1 LKEQKA
7 TVHRAAK
14 QFAILILVAALAVSL
29 VACNRDKGS
38 QSNKDVAATVNGKNL
53 LLKDVDQRVNQ
64 RAGGQMAQLST
75 LQLAAARL
83 QELDGLIQQEVLFQ
97 RAEKDKLVPTEDD
110 ITRTINTKKQEGRL
124 TEEDYQRQLSE
135 TGQTEQTLREA
146 VRKEMAIQRLQ
157 EKIVGNISISEREVQ
172 EAYEK
177 NKETFVN
184 RRGVA
189 LAAIIV
195 DPRDNG
201 LQQDDAKNPAEAVLK
216 INNISQQLKSGN
228 SDFATIARQRSEDNS
243 AQFGGDIGV
252 ASEDQLKQTGFTPD
266 LITKFFSGMQ
276 VGNFTE
282 PTQTSDGR
290 WAIFKLTDRNLE
302 NRNQTYEEVKTQIKE
317 ALIGQ
322 RRQLLNVA
330 LLTTAMNEA
339 KIENKLAGNIL
350 TDPSMLGGLQP
361 AQPAGA
367 GATPTTPGAASPSP
381 SAPVTASPAA
391 ATTPP
396 AAGATASPAA
406 AASPQ
411 TK

>member
-1 LKEQKA
+1 M
-7 TVHRAAK
+7 HRAAK
-14 QFAILILVAALAVSL
+14 QLALVILIAALT
-29 VACNRDKGS
+29 VALAACSKGKNEP
-38 QSNKDVAATVNGKNL
+38 NKDTAVAATVNGKNI

-64 RAGGQMAQLST
+64 RAGGQMAQLSP

-83 QELDGLIQQEVLFQ
+83 QELDSLIQQEVLFQ
-97 RAEKDKLVPTEDD
+97 RAEKENLVPKEDE

-124 TEEDYQRQLSE
+124 TEEDYARQLRES
-135 TGQTEQTLREA
+135 GQTEQTVREA

-157 EKIVGNISISEREVQ
+157 EKTVGNISINEREVQ
-172 EAYEK
+172 DAFEK

-201 LQQDDAKNPAEAVLK
+201 LQQDDAKNPTEAKLK
-216 INNISQQLKSGN
+216 IENIYQQLRGNN

-243 AQFGGDIGV
+243 AQYGGDIGV
-252 ASEDQLKQTGFTPD
+252 AGEDQLKQTGFTPD
-266 LITKFFSGMQ
+266 LISKFFTSMQ

-290 WAIFKLTDRNLE
+290 WAIFKLTARNLE
-302 NRNQTYEEVKTQIKE
+302 NRNQTYEEVKEQIKE

-339 KIENKLAGNIL
+339 KIENKLAGSIL
-350 TDPSMLGGLQP
+350 TDPSTLGGLQP
-361 AQPAGA
+361 AQPAG
-367 GATPTTPGAASPSP
+367 GTNTSATPAASS
-381 SAPVTASPAA
+381 
-391 ATTPP
+391 
-396 AAGATASPAA
+396 
-406 AASPQ
+406 
-411 TK
+411 